1 MTEVEERLILELGEN
16 FPIEPRPF
24 AVIGERLG
32 ITEDEVIARVK
43 DFMDKGIVR
52 RLSVALR
59 HQNVGFTANAMI
71 VWKVPPERL
80 DEVGNKLASFPE
92 VTHCYERET
101 TRDWPYNLYVVVHRP
116 YREECLAIA
125 ARLSEAVGVADYR
138 VLFSTAE
145 LKRSNPQYFIE
156 RGEDDAV

>member
-1 MTEVEERLILELGEN
+1 MTETERRLIAELGEN

-24 AVIGERLG
+24 AVIGARLG
-32 ITEDEVIARVK
+32 LTEDQVIALVK
-43 DFMDKGIVR
+43 EFMARGIIR

-59 HQNVGFTANAMI
+59 HQNVGFTANAMV

-80 DEVGNKLASFPE
+80 EEVGKMLASFQE

-101 TRDWPYNLYVVVHRP
+101 APQWPYNLYTMVHRP
-116 YREECLAIA
+116 HRGECLAIA
-125 ARLSEAVGVADYR
+125 ARLSEAVGIKEYR

-145 LKRSNPQYFIE
+145 LKRSNPQYFTE
-156 RGEDDAV
+156 RG

>member
-1 MTEVEERLILELGEN
+1 MTETEQRLITELGEN

-24 AVIGERLG
+24 AVIGARLG
-32 ITEDEVIARVK
+32 MAEDQVIALVK
-43 DFMDKGIVR
+43 EFMVRGIIR

-59 HQNVGFTANAMI
+59 HQNVGFTANAMV

-80 DEVGNKLASFPE
+80 EEVGNMLASFQE

-101 TRDWPYNLYVVVHRP
+101 APQWPYNLYTMIHRP
-116 YREECLAIA
+116 HRGECLAIA
-125 ARLSEAVGVADYR
+125 ERLSKVVGIKDYR

-145 LKRSNPQYFIE
+145 LKRSNPQYFTE
-156 RGEDDAV
+156 RVVHRD

>member
-1 MTEVEERLILELGEN
+1 MTEAEQRLITELGEN

-24 AVIGERLG
+24 AAIGARLNMTEDQVIALVKEFMALG
-32 ITEDEVIARVK
+32 II
-43 DFMDKGIVR
+43 R

-59 HQNVGFTANAMI
+59 HQNVGFTANAMV

-80 DEVGNKLASFPE
+80 EEVGNMLASFQE

-101 TRDWPYNLYVVVHRP
+101 TPEWPYNLYTVVHRP

-125 ARLSEAVGVADYR
+125 ARLSEAVGIREYR
-138 VLFSTAE
+138 VLFSTQE
-145 LKRSNPQYFIE
+145 LKRSNPQYFTE
-156 RGEDDAV
+156 RG